1 MRRVLT
7 FVFRGI
13 AVGFSLINI
22 FFRDCMLTISPLR
35 MDWTPKSLVGA
46 RILSI
51 IGMSNSDVS
60 QRGA

>member
-13 AVGFSLINI
+13 VVGFSLNI

-35 MDWTPKSLVGA
+35 MDWTPKSLVGD

-51 IGMSNSDVS
+51 IGVSNSDVS